1 MLLNLKSK
9 GRSMTDGHAESEK
22 YIKGKRGLYLH
33 KKPFFNK
40 RELNNYYY
48 YSTFIMNSR
57 F

>member
-1 MLLNLKSK
+1 
-9 GRSMTDGHAESEK
+9 MTDGHAESEK
-22 YIKGKRGLYLH
+22 YIKVKCGLYLH

-48 YSTFIMNSR
+48 YSTFIMYSR